1 MNKSDRPYIVPTANS
16 SAVLLWSA
24 VLVALFGAAT
34 FAYSAWTRLSDAR
47 ERLATPPEKT
57 VATAF
62 FRLDVPPDCLRY
74 VQETN
79 RAVLYFGEEGS
90 VPFLSVFAQRDPAF
104 AYRALDLNPALL
116 ARRIA
121 AVVKDEK
128 ANGSDDDLP
137 VVLGTA
143 QGRLRQGAPLVRAFF
158 SLDEREGLAFA
169 FYLGDV
175 RYLVVACWE
184 TGVGARGD
192 PHLRET
198 FETIPQFLGLP
209 AATERFSRPVVNSAA
224 LEADEHARID
234 AEADRERALWRLFAE
249 RVKTEPEAALLP
261 AIEHFRRVLALES
274 SVGEEKAVLASDDF
288 RLYEEFLKRR
298 GKVVADWFVL
308 LDKYRAVGDL
318 DAAIAQAAYVI
329 RHATLEDESL
339 LRRRAAQ
346 AKAAVEAE
354 KARKAQKGKGK

>member
-1 MNKSDRPYIVPTANS
+1 MNKSERPIIVPTANS

-24 VLVALFGAAT
+24 VLVALFGAAV
-34 FAYSAWTRLSDAR
+34 FAYGAWTRLAEAR
-47 ERLATPPEKT
+47 ERLATPSEKA
-57 VATAF
+57 VATEF

-79 RAVLYFGEEGS
+79 RAVLYFGADGT
-90 VPFLSVFAQRDPAF
+90 VPFLSVFAQRDSAF

-121 AVVKDEK
+121 AVVRDEG
-128 ANGSDDDLP
+128 ATSSPDDMP
-137 VVLGTA
+137 VVVGTTR
-143 QGRLRQGAPLVRAFF
+143 GRLRQGAPLVRAFF
-158 SLDEREGLAFA
+158 NLDEREGLAFA
-169 FYLGDV
+169 FFLGDV
-175 RYLVVACWE
+175 RYFVVACWD
-184 TGVGARGD
+184 VGAAEARAS
-192 PHLRET
+192 LRES

-209 AATERFSRPVVNSAA
+209 AAVERFSRPVVNSAA

-261 AIEHFRRVLALES
+261 AIEHFRRVLALKAS
-274 SVGEEKAVLASDDF
+274 IGEEKPVLASDDF
-288 RLYEEFLKRR
+288 RLYEDFLARR
-298 GKVVADWFVL
+298 RKVVADWFVL
-308 LDKYRAVGDL
+308 LDKQRAVGDL
-318 DAAIAQAAYVI
+318 DAASAQAAYVI

-346 AKAAVEAE
+346 AQAAVEAE
-354 KARKAQKGKGK
+354 KAQKGRGN